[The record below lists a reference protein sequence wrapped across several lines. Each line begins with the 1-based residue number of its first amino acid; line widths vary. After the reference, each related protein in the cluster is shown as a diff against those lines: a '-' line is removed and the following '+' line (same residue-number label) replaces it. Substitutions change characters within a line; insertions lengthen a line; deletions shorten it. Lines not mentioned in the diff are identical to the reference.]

1 MSSDTTETAFEAI
14 EIMEQKNFTKSEIA
28 TLLKS
33 LDDRHLQKVQQE
45 MTAWKQDLVTKKT
58 AYWFVAILAF
68 LILTAPGALQKF
80 LTSGA
85 LQIN

>member
-1 MSSDTTETAFEAI
+1 MNSDTTESALEAI
-14 EIMEQKNFTKSEIA
+14 QIMEQKNFDKTEII
-28 TLLKS
+28 TLLKA
-33 LDDRHLQKVQQE
+33 LDDRQRQMMKEE

-80 LTSGA
+80 LASGA

>member
-1 MSSDTTETAFEAI
+1 MNSDTTETAFEAI
-14 EIMEQKNFTKSEIA
+14 QIMENKNFTKSEIA

-33 LDDRHLQKVQQE
+33 LDDRHLKMVEQE

-68 LILTAPGALQKF
+68 LILTAPGALQQF
-80 LTSGA
+80 ISSGA
-85 LQIN
+85 LKLS

>member
-1 MSSDTTETAFEAI
+1 MNSDTTETALEAI
-14 EIMEQKNFTKSEIA
+14 QIMEQKNFSKSEIA

-33 LDDRHLQKVQQE
+33 LDDRNMRIMQ
-45 MTAWKQDLVTKKT
+45 TWKQDLVTRKL

-80 LTSGA
+80 LTSGV